1 MRIIIFYVSNVS
13 STLTPMK
20 IQELLS
26 QSQQKNYKRGI
37 HGILLFSEGN
47 FYQLIDGPTEITK
60 QLWKKIQE
68 DDRHHSIIKI
78 FEERAS
84 KPSFETFLCD
94 YICENDVIQY
104 ESLKYFFEQLKF
116 LDEKLRNA
124 AEEVLKQFLKYQ

>member
-26 QSQQKNYKRGI
+26 KSQKKNGQKGI
-37 HGILLFSEGN
+37 NGILLFSGGN
-47 FYQLIDGPTEITK
+47 FYQVLDGPTDIIK
-60 QLWKKIQE
+60 QLWEKIKE

-84 KPSFETFLCD
+84 HPSFETYLCD
-94 YICENDVIQY
+94 YISENDVFQY
-104 ESLKYFFEQLKF
+104 ENIKELFDQLKF

-124 AEEVLKQFLKYQ
+124 TEEVLKQFLKYQ